1 MVISS
6 KLESKILMMR
16 RHQFYE
22 DSHEMRQLIKYL
34 SGSCWAVG
42 AEFLLPLILLIVLL
56 KEKEGGND
64 NETNQSDHGF
74 KSDDA

>member
-1 MVISS
+1 MKHMKQDVKAAVIAS
-6 KLESKILMMR
+6 LFGILIMAAAYWQR
-16 RHQFYE
+16 
-22 DSHEMRQLIKYL
+22 
-34 SGSCWAVG
+34 GCWAVG